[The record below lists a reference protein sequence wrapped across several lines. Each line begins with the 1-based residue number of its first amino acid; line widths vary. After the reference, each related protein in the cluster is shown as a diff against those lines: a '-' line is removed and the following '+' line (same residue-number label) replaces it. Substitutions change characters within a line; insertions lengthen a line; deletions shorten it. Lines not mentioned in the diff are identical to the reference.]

1 MSAEQ
6 IRKQQ
11 PLQQPERQKQAK
23 VKVHKKKKWISTG
36 EKFLYSFATT
46 AVLAASVF
54 LVQTSA
60 QTDTINRDIRGLEQ
74 EIQQQE
80 SLNENLAYQVKELS
94 NPDRILSIAKEN
106 GLNIQ
111 NAQVKQAG
119 KINNE

>member
-11 PLQQPERQKQAK
+11 PLHQPDKQKQVK

-36 EKFLYSFATT
+36 EKFLYSITT
-46 AVLAASVF
+46 AGVLAASVF
-54 LVQTSA
+54 FVQFSSS
-60 QTDTINRDIRGLEQ
+60 TDSLNRDIRSLEQ
-74 EIQQQE
+74 DISQQQ
-80 SLNENLAYQVKELS
+80 SQNENLAYQVKELS

-106 GLNIQ
+106 GLDIQ

-119 KINNE
+119 TINND

>member
-1 MSAEQ
+1 MSAEK

-11 PLQQPERQKQAK
+11 PLQQPEKQKQVK
-23 VKVHKKKKWISTG
+23 VKVHKKKWISTG
-36 EKFLYSFATT
+36 EKFLYSFSTA

-54 LVQTSA
+54 LVHTSA
-60 QTDTINRDIRGLEQ
+60 ETDAINRDIRSLEQ
-74 EIQQQE
+74 DIQQQQ
-80 SLNENLAYQVKELS
+80 SQNENLAYQVKELS